1 MAVSQEEFDQSVRDY
16 QDAVSNVE
24 ETQKLL
30 DEALKREQEATKDVA
45 SLELRLE
52 EADDEVQHILSQM
65 RFLINRI

>member
-16 QDAVSNVE
+16 QDAVSHAE

-30 DEALKREQEATKDVA
+30 NEAIKREQEAAKDVA